1 MLDLL
6 IELHQS
12 TDRVRDV
19 AAVIDVEL
27 AEGPDIVAAIDA
39 LDQPWTGGPY
49 SERTRAWL
57 LLHAPDVVMLVE
69 RFDALTS
76 RVTATG
82 VARVI
87 THGEPHPG
95 NVLDTGRGLVLI
107 DWDTVGLAIP
117 ERDLWLVVDDE
128 DERERYADETGHR
141 PDRNAL
147 ELYALRWQ
155 LADIGIFL
163 DLLRSPHVE
172 SADTEE
178 SWLSLDHCL
187 QVALAR

>member
-1 MLDLL
+1 
-6 IELHQS
+6 
-12 TDRVRDV
+12 VRDV

-27 AEGPDIVAAIDA
+27 AERPDIMAALHA
-39 LDQPWTGGPY
+39 LDQPWNGGPY

-57 LLHAPDVVMLVE
+57 RLHAPEVVKLVG
-69 RFDALTS
+69 RFDALAT
-76 RVTATG
+76 RVAGTG
-82 VARVI
+82 TARVI

-117 ERDLWLVVDDE
+117 ERDLWLVADDD
-128 DERERYADETGHR
+128 DERERYADATEHR
-141 PDRNAL
+141 PDGIAL
-147 ELYALRWQ
+147 DLYALRWQ
-155 LADIGIFL
+155 LADMGISL

-187 QVALAR
+187 QVARSL